1 MKSSIT
7 KLEMPQS
14 LWAATAIDGPQC
26 PQLEGDITAEVV
38 VIGAGFTGSSA
49 ALHLAENNRD
59 VVVVDAGPPGVG
71 ASGRNGGQVVPAM
84 KRTLEQVQ
92 QVWGTEKGA
101 ALYKVI
107 ASAPD
112 LVFDLIHRHD
122 IDCHPVRTGIIQ
134 PAYSKTSLDYL
145 RSFGRYHAGVGAPV
159 EFLDRQQTSELLGSD
174 YYLGGFIDK
183 RGGSVQ
189 PLSYCRG
196 LALAAL
202 AAGASFFS
210 DSPVV
215 KIDDSGSQ
223 KRVLTSNGSVTADR
237 VLICTN
243 GYTDL
248 VPDDPLINK
257 LSRSVIPF
265 YSYKVATKP
274 LPVDIQAQV
283 LPGEQVVADSRR
295 LLTYFRKD
303 HTGRLVMGSAGGPYE
318 GNVDADYGLIVS
330 RIRELYP
337 QAGKVEIEYRWCG
350 KVCLTQDHVP
360 HIHELAPGIFTGLGF
375 NGRGVAMGTMMG
387 KWLAAMA
394 MGTET
399 DTATIPVTNPG
410 SIPFHKFRKPFI
422 KGIQYLKDMQ
432 DRIERY

>member
-1 MKSSIT
+1 
-7 KLEMPQS
+7 
-14 LWAATAIDGPQC
+14 
-26 PQLEGDITAEVV
+26 
-38 VIGAGFTGSSA
+38 
-49 ALHLAENNRD
+49 
-59 VVVVDAGPPGVG
+59 VG

-101 ALYKVI
+101 ALYSVI

-112 LVFDLIHRHD
+112 LVFDLINTHN

-134 PAYSKTSLDYL
+134 PAYSKKSLAYL
-145 RSFGRYHAGVGAPV
+145 KSFGEYHAGVGAPV
-159 EFLDRQQTSELLGSD
+159 EFLDRLQTCELLGSD
-174 YYLGGFIDK
+174 YYLGGFIDR

-196 LALAAL
+196 LALTAM
-202 AAGASFFS
+202 AAGAAFFS
-210 DSPVV
+210 DSPVI
-215 KIDDSGSQ
+215 KIDYSGNQ
-223 KRVLTSNGSVTADR
+223 KRVLTRSGSVTAGNI
-237 VLICTN
+237 LICTN

-248 VPDDPLINK
+248 VPDDPLMNK

-265 YSYKVATKP
+265 YSYKAATKP
-274 LPVDIQAQV
+274 LPVEIQRQI
-283 LPGEQVVADSRR
+283 LPAEQVVADSRR

-318 GNVDADYGLIVS
+318 GKVNDDYNLIVS
-330 RIRELYP
+330 RIREIYP
-337 QAGKVEIEYRWCG
+337 QVGKVEIEYRWCG

-375 NGRGVAMGTMMG
+375 NGRGVAMGTLMG
-387 KWLAAMA
+387 KWLAAMV
-394 MGTET
+394 MGTEA
-399 DTATIPVTNPG
+399 DTETIPVTNPG
-410 SIPFHKFRKPFI
+410 SIPFHGFRKPFI

-432 DRIERY
+432 DQIER